1 MHNHSFWIPPDNT
14 TPHTTHPCSL
24 SPRPPHILPP
34 LSLLVYVCVASQ
46 GQGAIRHPS
55 DSRTVLWVKK
65 YKQQNHQS
73 FLVPNSSVGDHADLS
88 AKVQGNWPFQIRLEH
103 QMQGS
108 KVVLLYLLD
117 WAAQCQACSWTE
129 LKWTIWPLGKA
140 MLKRVLESFRTF
152 RKEVFGLN
160 NCKLSSL

>member
-14 TPHTTHPCSL
+14 TPPHHTPLLTESS
-24 SPRPPHILPP
+24 SPSYPSPALPSRLCMRCISRAGSNP
-34 LSLLVYVCVASQ
+34 SPFRLKD
-46 GQGAIRHPS
+46 GA
-55 DSRTVLWVKK
+55 VGAKK
-65 YKQQNHQS
+65 CKPQNHQS
-73 FLVPNSSVGDHADLS
+73 FLVPNSSVGDHADLF

-129 LKWTIWPLGKA
+129 LKWTIWPLGKT
-140 MLKRVLESFRTF
+140 MLKRVLQSFRTF
-152 RKEVFGLN
+152 RKKVLGFN
-160 NCKLSSL
+160 NCKLS